1 MRETEKQIATHQLKC
16 ISKLKMFL
24 LALMCAYFSKTL
36 SGSFLNSIL
45 TQLERQFNLS
55 TTLVGLINGSFEIGN
70 LLLMVF
76 VSYFGTKMHRPM
88 LIAMG
93 CMTMGIGCFLQSL
106 PHFLMDPYE
115 YETTV
120 SKTSNSSSNGFL
132 CMRKESQIFTPTEDP
147 SECTNEVKSSMWLF
161 VLVGNIIRGIGETPI
176 KPLGISY
183 IEDFAKTEN
192 SPLYIGCLETGSII
206 GPLIGFLLASFCV
219 KIYVDF
225 GSVNTDDLIIT
236 PTDTR
241 WVGAWWLGLLICAG
255 ANVLSGLPFLFLP
268 KSLPKVGLETNI
280 NIIEEDERNETKG
293 ERRDIKGERRD
304 ITIDFLPLMKG
315 LFCNRIYV
323 LFLVTSILQ
332 FNAFVIMFSF
342 LPKYMEQQY
351 GISASEAIFLM
362 GIYNLPPICFGYLA
376 GGFIMKKFKINM
388 KQAAYIAFCIS
399 LFDYF
404 LNMLCFLTICD
415 NSPVAGLSVSY
426 EGTQNVYMEKNVL
439 TDCNIDCNCQDKIWD
454 PVCGDN
460 NLSYMSACLAG
471 CEAYFGTGVNMGFQN
486 CSCIRSSRNA
496 SAFLGLCG
504 SRPACSLMLQ
514 YFLILSALSSFI
526 YSLAAIPGYMVFLRS
541 IKPKEKALGVGL
553 HMLITRILAGI
564 PAPIY
569 FGVLID
575 YTCLHWGTL
584 RCGKS
589 GACRIYDSISFRTI
603 YLGLSTILRGM
614 SYVPAS
620 FIVLIL
626 RKQFQSAESNTTVI
640 EVVIKRKENED
651 KEINKQSVYLKDDET
666 QTKL

>member
-1 MRETEKQIATHQLKC
+1 MRETDKQIATHQLKC
-16 ISKLKMFL
+16 ISKIKMFL
-24 LALMCAYFSKTL
+24 LALMCAYISKTL

-70 LLLMVF
+70 LLLIVF

-93 CMTMGIGCFLQSL
+93 CITMGIGCFLQSL

-120 SKTSNSSSNGFL
+120 SKTSNSSSNDFL
-132 CMRKESQIFTPTEDP
+132 CMRKETQIFTTTEDP
-147 SECTNEVKSSMWLF
+147 SECTNEVKSSMWLY
-161 VLVGNIIRGIGETPI
+161 VLVGNIIRGIGETSI

-192 SPLYIGCLETGSII
+192 SPLYIGCLETGAII
-206 GPLIGFLLASFCV
+206 GPLIGFLLGSYCV
-219 KIYVDF
+219 KMYVDI
-225 GSVNTDDLIIT
+225 GSVNTDDLTIT
-236 PTDTR
+236 PADTR
-241 WVGAWWLGLLICAG
+241 WVGAWWLGLLVCAG
-255 ANVLSGLPFLFLP
+255 VNVLSGVPFLFLP
-268 KSLPKVGLETNI
+268 KSLPKVGLETNM
-280 NIIEEDERNETKG
+280 NIIEKDERNETKA
-293 ERRDIKGERRD
+293 EKRD
-304 ITIDFLPLMKG
+304 ITIDFLPLMKS

-332 FNAFVIMFSF
+332 FNAFVILFSF

-351 GISASEAIFLM
+351 GISASEAIFLI
-362 GIYNLPPICFGYLA
+362 GIYNLTPVCFGYLA

-388 KQAAYIAFCIS
+388 KQAAYIAFCMS
-399 LFDYF
+399 LLDYF
-404 LNMLCFLTICD
+404 LNMLCFLTVCD
-415 NSPVAGLSVSY
+415 NSPVAGLTVSY
-426 EGTQNVYMEKNVL
+426 EGTEQNVNMESNVL

-454 PVCGDN
+454 PVCGNN

-486 CSCIRSSRNA
+486 CSCIKSSKNA
-496 SAFLGLCG
+496 SASLGLCG
-504 SRPACSLMLQ
+504 STPACSLMLQ

-541 IKPKEKALGVGL
+541 LKPKEKALGVGL
-553 HMLITRILAGI
+553 HMLCTRIFAGI

-569 FGVLID
+569 FGVLVD

-584 RCGKS
+584 RCGKP
-589 GACRIYDSISFRTI
+589 GACRIYDSINFRTM
-603 YLGLSTILRGM
+603 YLGLSAILRGV
-614 SYVPAS
+614 SYVPALL
-620 FIVLIL
+620 IVFIL
-626 RKQFQSAESNTTVI
+626 RKQFLPAESNTTVM
-640 EVVIKRKENED
+640 EMVVKRQENEE
-651 KEINKQSVYLKDDET
+651 KEINKQSVYLIENDI
-666 QTKL
+666 QTKF

>member
-1 MRETEKQIATHQLKC
+1 
-16 ISKLKMFL
+16 
-24 LALMCAYFSKTL
+24 
-36 SGSFLNSIL
+36 
-45 TQLERQFNLS
+45 
-55 TTLVGLINGSFEIGN
+55 
-70 LLLMVF
+70 MVF

-88 LIAMG
+88 LIAIG

-120 SKTSNSSSNGFL
+120 SKTANSSLNNFL
-132 CMRKESQIFTPTEDP
+132 CIRKETQIFTPTEDP
-147 SECTNEVKSSMWLF
+147 PECTNEVKSSMWLY

-206 GPLIGFLLASFCV
+206 GPLIGFLLGSFCV
-219 KIYVDF
+219 NMYVDI

-236 PTDTR
+236 PADTR
-241 WVGAWWLGLLICAG
+241 WVGAWWLGLLVCAG
-255 ANVLSGLPFLFLP
+255 ANVLSGVPFLFLP
-268 KSLPKVGLETNI
+268 KSLPKIGLETNMD
-280 NIIEEDERNETKG
+280 IIEENERNETKA
-293 ERRDIKGERRD
+293 EKRD
-304 ITIDFLPLMKG
+304 ITIDFLPLMKS

-332 FNAFVIMFSF
+332 FNAFIIMFSF

-388 KQAAYIAFCIS
+388 KQAAYIAFCMS
-399 LFDYF
+399 LLDYF
-404 LNMLCFLTICD
+404 LNMLCFLTVCD
-415 NSPVAGLSVSY
+415 NSPVAGLTVSY
-426 EGTQNVYMEKNVL
+426 EGIQQNMYMERNVL
-439 TDCNIDCNCQDKIWD
+439 ADCNIDCNCQDKIWD

-486 CSCIRSSRNA
+486 CSCIKSSRNA

-504 SRPACSLMLQ
+504 SRPACSMMLQ

-541 IKPKEKALGVGL
+541 IKPNEKALGVGL
-553 HMLITRILAGI
+553 HMLCTRILAGI

-589 GACRIYDSISFRTI
+589 GACRIYDSMNFRTI
-603 YLGLSTILRGM
+603 YLGLSTILRGV

-620 FIVLIL
+620 LIVFIL
-626 RKQFQSAESNTTVI
+626 RKHIQPAENMM
-640 EVVIKRKENED
+640 EMVVKRKENED
-651 KEINKQSVYLKDDET
+651 KEINKQSVYLKDDEI
-666 QTKL
+666 QTKF

>member
-1 MRETEKQIATHQLKC
+1 MRETDKQIATHQLKC
-16 ISKLKMFL
+16 ISKIKMFL
-24 LALMCAYFSKTL
+24 LALICAYISKTL

-55 TTLVGLINGSFEIGN
+55 TTLVGLISGSFEIGN
-70 LLLMVF
+70 LLLIVF

-120 SKTSNSSSNGFL
+120 SKTSNSSSNFL
-132 CMRKESQIFTPTEDP
+132 CIRKETQIITPTEDP
-147 SECTNEVKSSMWLF
+147 SECTNEVKSSMWLY

-183 IEDFAKTEN
+183 IEDFAQTEN

-219 KIYVDF
+219 EMYVDI
-225 GSVNTDDLIIT
+225 GSVNTDELSIT
-236 PTDTR
+236 PSDTR
-241 WVGAWWLGLLICAG
+241 WVGAWWLGLLVCAG
-255 ANVLSGLPFLFLP
+255 ANVLSGVPFLFLP
-268 KSLPKVGLETNI
+268 KSLPKVVLETNK
-280 NIIEEDERNETKG
+280 NIIEEEERNKSKTEK
-293 ERRDIKGERRD
+293 RDIS
-304 ITIDFLPLMKG
+304 IDFLPLMKS

-332 FNAFVIMFSF
+332 FNAFVVVFSF
-342 LPKYMEQQY
+342 LAKYMEQQY

-362 GIYNLPPICFGYLA
+362 GIYNLPPVCFGYLA

-388 KQAAYIAFCIS
+388 KQAAYIAFGLS
-399 LFDYF
+399 LLDYF
-404 LNMLCFLTICD
+404 LNMSCFLIICD
-415 NSPVAGLSVSY
+415 NSPVAGLTVSY
-426 EGTQNVYMEKNVL
+426 EGTQQNEYMERNVL
-439 TDCNIDCNCQDKIWD
+439 ADCNIDCNCQDKIWD

-471 CEAYFGTGVNMGFQN
+471 CETHFGTGVNMGFQN
-486 CSCIRSSRNA
+486 CSCIKSSKNA
-496 SAFLGLCG
+496 SAFLGLCS

-514 YFLILSALSSFI
+514 YFLILSAISSFI
-526 YSLAAIPGYMVFLRS
+526 FSLAAIPGYMVFLRS
-541 IKPKEKALGVGL
+541 LKPKEKALGVGL
-553 HMLITRILAGI
+553 HMLCTRILAGI

-584 RCGKS
+584 QCGKS
-589 GACRIYDSISFRTI
+589 GACRIYDSTNFRAM
-603 YLGLSTILRGM
+603 YLGLSTILRGV
-614 SYVPAS
+614 SYVPALL
-620 FIVLIL
+620 IVFIL
-626 RKQFQSAESNTTVI
+626 RKHYQPSESNTTMM
-640 EVVIKRKENED
+640 EVVVKRKENED
-651 KEINKQSVYLKDDET
+651 KDINKQLVYLKDDEIL
-666 QTKL
+666 TKF

>member
-1 MRETEKQIATHQLKC
+1 MRETDKQIATHQLKC
-16 ISKLKMFL
+16 ISKIKMFL
-24 LALMCAYFSKTL
+24 LALMCAYISKTL
-36 SGSFLNSIL
+36 SGSFINSIL

-88 LIAMG
+88 LIAIG

-120 SKTSNSSSNGFL
+120 SKTANSSLNNFL
-132 CMRKESQIFTPTEDP
+132 CIRKETQIFTPTEDP
-147 SECTNEVKSSMWLF
+147 PECTNEVKSSMWLY

-206 GPLIGFLLASFCV
+206 GPLIGFLLGSFCV
-219 KIYVDF
+219 NMYVDI

-236 PTDTR
+236 PADTR
-241 WVGAWWLGLLICAG
+241 WVGAWWLGLLVCAG
-255 ANVLSGLPFLFLP
+255 ANVLSGVPFLFLP
-268 KSLPKVGLETNI
+268 KSLPKIGLETNMD
-280 NIIEEDERNETKG
+280 IIEENERNETKA
-293 ERRDIKGERRD
+293 EKRD
-304 ITIDFLPLMKG
+304 ITIDFLPLMKS

-332 FNAFVIMFSF
+332 FNAFIIMFSF

-362 GIYNLPPICFGYLA
+362 V
-376 GGFIMKKFKINM
+376 
-388 KQAAYIAFCIS
+388 
-399 LFDYF
+399 
-404 LNMLCFLTICD
+404 CD
-415 NSPVAGLSVSY
+415 NSPVAGLTVSY
-426 EGTQNVYMEKNVL
+426 EGIQQNMYMERNVL
-439 TDCNIDCNCQDKIWD
+439 ADCNIDCNCQDKIWD

-486 CSCIRSSRNA
+486 CSCIKSSRNA

-504 SRPACSLMLQ
+504 SRPACSMMLQ

-541 IKPKEKALGVGL
+541 IKPNEKALGVGL
-553 HMLITRILAGI
+553 HMLCTRILAGI

-589 GACRIYDSISFRTI
+589 GACRIYDSMNFRTI
-603 YLGLSTILRGM
+603 YLGLSTILRGV

-620 FIVLIL
+620 LIVFIL
-626 RKQFQSAESNTTVI
+626 RKHIQPAENMM
-640 EVVIKRKENED
+640 EMVVKRKENED
-651 KEINKQSVYLKDDET
+651 KEINKQSVYLKDDEI
-666 QTKL
+666 QTKF

>member
-1 MRETEKQIATHQLKC
+1 MRETDKQIATNQLKC
-16 ISKLKMFL
+16 ISKIKMFL
-24 LALMCAYFSKTL
+24 LALMCAYVSKTL

-45 TQLERQFNLS
+45 TQVERQFNLS

-76 VSYFGTKMHRPM
+76 VSYFGTKMHRPI

-120 SKTSNSSSNGFL
+120 SKTSNSSSNDFL
-132 CMRKESQIFTPTEDP
+132 CMRKETQSFTSIEDS
-147 SECTNEVKSSMWLF
+147 SECTNEVKSSMWLY

-183 IEDFAKTEN
+183 IEDFAKTES
-192 SPLYIGCLETGSII
+192 SPLYIGCLETGAII
-206 GPLIGFLLASFCV
+206 GPLIGYLLGSFCV
-219 KIYVDF
+219 KMYVDI
-225 GSVNTDDLIIT
+225 GSVNTDELVIT
-236 PTDTR
+236 PADTR
-241 WVGAWWLGLLICAG
+241 WVGAWWLGLLVCAG
-255 ANVLSGLPFLFLP
+255 VNVLSGVPFLFLP
-268 KSLPKVGLETNI
+268 KSLPKVEKETNMSM
-280 NIIEEDERNETKG
+280 IEEERNETKA
-293 ERRDIKGERRD
+293 EKRD
-304 ITIDFLPLMKG
+304 ITIDFLPLMKS

-362 GIYNLPPICFGYLA
+362 GIYNLPPVCFGYLA
-376 GGFIMKKFKINM
+376 GGFIMKKFKINV
-388 KQAAYIAFCIS
+388 KQAAYVAFCIS
-399 LFDYF
+399 LLDYL
-404 LNMLCFLTICD
+404 LNMLHFLTVCD
-415 NSPVAGLSVSY
+415 NSPIAGLTVSY
-426 EGTQNVYMEKNVL
+426 EGLQQNVYMERNVL
-439 TDCNIDCNCQDKIWD
+439 SDCNIDCHCRDKIWD

-486 CSCIRSSRNA
+486 CSCIKSSRNA
-496 SAFLGLCG
+496 SASLGLCG

-526 YSLAAIPGYMVFLRS
+526 YSLSAIPGYMVFLRS
-541 IKPKEKALGVGL
+541 LKPKEKALGVGL
-553 HMLITRILAGI
+553 HMLCTRILAGI

-584 RCGKS
+584 PCGKS
-589 GACRIYDSISFRTI
+589 GACRIYDSINFRTI
-603 YLGLSTILRGM
+603 YLGLSTILRGV
-614 SYVPAS
+614 SYVPALL
-620 FIVLIL
+620 IVFIL
-626 RKQFQSAESNTTVI
+626 RKQFQPDESITTMM

-651 KEINKQSVYLKDDET
+651 KEIHIQTICLKENEI
-666 QTKL
+666 QTKF

>member
-1 MRETEKQIATHQLKC
+1 MRETDKQIATHQLKC
-16 ISKLKMFL
+16 ISKIKMFL
-24 LALMCAYFSKTL
+24 LALMCAYISKTL
-36 SGSFLNSIL
+36 SGSFINSIL

-88 LIAMG
+88 LIAIG

-120 SKTSNSSSNGFL
+120 SKTANSSLNNFL
-132 CMRKESQIFTPTEDP
+132 CIRKETQIFTPTEDP
-147 SECTNEVKSSMWLF
+147 PECTNEVKSSMWLY

-192 SPLYIGCLETGSII
+192 SPLYI
-206 GPLIGFLLASFCV
+206 
-219 KIYVDF
+219 
-225 GSVNTDDLIIT
+225 DDLIIT
-236 PTDTR
+236 PADTR
-241 WVGAWWLGLLICAG
+241 WVGAWWLGLLVCAG
-255 ANVLSGLPFLFLP
+255 ANVLSGVPFLFLP
-268 KSLPKVGLETNI
+268 KSLPKIGLETNMD
-280 NIIEEDERNETKG
+280 IIEENERNETKA
-293 ERRDIKGERRD
+293 EKRD
-304 ITIDFLPLMKG
+304 ITIDFLPLMKS

-332 FNAFVIMFSF
+332 FNAFIIMFSF

-388 KQAAYIAFCIS
+388 KQAAYIAFCMS
-399 LFDYF
+399 LLDYF
-404 LNMLCFLTICD
+404 LNMLCFLTVCD
-415 NSPVAGLSVSY
+415 NSPVAGLTVSY
-426 EGTQNVYMEKNVL
+426 EGIQQNMYMERNVL
-439 TDCNIDCNCQDKIWD
+439 ADCNIDCNCQDKIWD

-486 CSCIRSSRNA
+486 CSCIKSSRNA

-504 SRPACSLMLQ
+504 SRPACSMMLQ

-541 IKPKEKALGVGL
+541 IKPNEKALGVGL
-553 HMLITRILAGI
+553 HMLCTRILAGI

-589 GACRIYDSISFRTI
+589 GACRIYDSMNFRTI
-603 YLGLSTILRGM
+603 YLGLSTILRGV

-620 FIVLIL
+620 LIVFIL
-626 RKQFQSAESNTTVI
+626 RKHIQPAENMM
-640 EVVIKRKENED
+640 EMVVKRKENED
-651 KEINKQSVYLKDDET
+651 KEINKQSVYLKDDEI
-666 QTKL
+666 QTKF